1 MKVAIITDQHLGA
14 RKSSRVF
21 HDFFNKFYTNIFFP
35 TLKKRRIDTVLDLG
49 DTYDNRRT
57 LDLWAA
63 NWSKTEYFDKLREMG
78 VTVHAL
84 VGNHTAY
91 FKDTNDV
98 NTLSGIVGEY
108 DNISIYDRATE
119 VVIGGLPILFL
130 PWINQQNK
138 EESYAA
144 IENSKSKVAMGHLE
158 LNGFEAHRGY
168 IMDHGDST
176 APYKKFD
183 KVFSGHYHRKSQ
195 RNNIWY
201 LGNPYQIYWNDYR
214 DPRGFHIF
222 DTETLEL
229 EFIKN
234 PYEIYQK
241 IYYHEEQIKP
251 SMFKYHEYANTFIKI
266 IVEKKTNTDKFERF
280 ISQLYSA
287 GVHEIKVIEDPSF
300 EQDLSEEIDIEREDT
315 LTILERYVD
324 DMEHSDKDALK
335 NILKSLYVEALELV

>member
-1 MKVAIITDQHLGA
+1 MKIAIITDQHFGA

-21 HDFFNKFYTNIFFP
+21 HDYFNKFYKNVFFP
-35 TLKKRRIDTVLDLG
+35 TLKKRGIDTLLDLG

-63 NWSKTEYFDKLREMG
+63 NWSKTEYFNKLREMG
-78 VTVHAL
+78 VTIHAL

-98 NTLSGIVGEY
+98 NTLDGIVGEY
-108 DNISIYDRATE
+108 NNIVIYDRATE

-168 IMDHGDST
+168 LMDHGDST
-176 APYKKFD
+176 APYRKFE
-183 KVFSGHYHRKSQ
+183 KVFSGHYHRKSH

-229 EFIKN
+229 EFIQN

-241 IYYHEEQIKP
+241 IYYHEDNIQS
-251 SMFKYHEYANTFIKI
+251 SMFKFHEYANTFIKI

-280 ISQLYSA
+280 ISQLYAA

-315 LTILERYVD
+315 LTILEKYVD

>member
-1 MKVAIITDQHLGA
+1 MKIAIITDQHFGA

-21 HDFFNKFYTNIFFP
+21 HDYFNKFYKNVFFP
-35 TLKKRRIDTVLDLG
+35 TLKKRGIDTLLDLG

-63 NWSKTEYFDKLREMG
+63 NWSKTEYFNKLREMG
-78 VTVHAL
+78 VTIHAL

-98 NTLSGIVGEY
+98 NTLDGIVGEY
-108 DNISIYDRATE
+108 NNISIYDRATE
-119 VVIGGLPILFL
+119 VEIGGLPILFL

-266 IVEKKTNTDKFERF
+266 IVEKKTNTDKFENF
-280 ISQLYSA
+280 ISQLYAA

-300 EQDLSEEIDIEREDT
+300 EQDLNEEIDIEREDT

-324 DMEHSDKDALK
+324 DMEHSDKTAVK

>member
-1 MKVAIITDQHLGA
+1 MKVAIITDQHFGA

-21 HDFFNKFYTNIFFP
+21 HDFFNKFYKNVFFP
-35 TLKKRRIDTVLDLG
+35 TLKKRGIDTVLDLG

-78 VTVHAL
+78 ITVHAL

-98 NTLSGIVGEY
+98 NTLTGIVGEY

-119 VVIGGLPILFL
+119 VEIGGLPILFL

-241 IYYHEEQIKP
+241 IYYDERNMQLG
-251 SMFKYHEYANTFIKI
+251 MFKYHEYAQTFIKI
-266 IVEKKTNTDKFERF
+266 IVEKKTDTQKFERF
-280 ISQLYSA
+280 ISNLYAA

-300 EQDLSEEIDIEREDT
+300 EQDINEEIDIEREDT
-315 LTILERYVD
+315 LTILEKYVD

>member
-1 MKVAIITDQHLGA
+1 MKVAIITDQHFGA

-21 HDFFNKFYTNIFFP
+21 HDFFNKFYTNVFFP
-35 TLKKRRIDTVLDLG
+35 TLKKRGIDTVLDLG

-63 NWSKTEYFDKLREMG
+63 NWSKTQYFDKLRDMNIK
-78 VTVHAL
+78 VHSL

-98 NTLSGIVGEY
+98 NTLDGIVGEY
-108 DNISIYDRATE
+108 NNIIIYDRATE
-119 VVIGGLPILFL
+119 VEIGGLPILFL

-144 IENSKSKVAMGHLE
+144 IENSKSKIAMGHLE

-266 IVEKKTNTDKFERF
+266 IVEKKTNTDKFENF
-280 ISQLYSA
+280 ISQLYAA

-300 EQDLSEEIDIEREDT
+300 EQDLNEEIDIEREDT

-324 DMEHSDKDALK
+324 DMEHSDKTAVK

>member
-1 MKVAIITDQHLGA
+1 MKIAIITDQHFGA

-21 HDFFNKFYTNIFFP
+21 HDYFNKFYKNVFFP
-35 TLKKRRIDTVLDLG
+35 TLKKRGIDTLLDLG

-78 VTVHAL
+78 VTIHAL

-98 NTLSGIVGEY
+98 NTLDGIVGEY
-108 DNISIYDRATE
+108 NNISIYDRATE
-119 VVIGGLPILFL
+119 VEIGGLPILFL

-144 IENSKSKVAMGHLE
+144 IENSKSKIAMGHLE

-176 APYKKFD
+176 APYRKFE

-229 EFIKN
+229 EFIQN

-241 IYYHEEQIKP
+241 IYYHEDNIQS
-251 SMFKYHEYANTFIKI
+251 SMFKFHEYANTFIKI

>member
-1 MKVAIITDQHLGA
+1 MKIAIITDQHFGA
-14 RKSSRVF
+14 RKSSRIF
-21 HDFFNKFYTNIFFP
+21 HDFFNKFYKNVFFP
-35 TLKKRRIDTVLDLG
+35 TLKKRGIDTVLDLG

-63 NWSKTEYFDKLREMG
+63 NWSKTEYFDKLRDMG
-78 VTVHAL
+78 VTVHSL

-91 FKDTNDV
+91 FKDTNDI
-98 NTLSGIVGEY
+98 NTLDGIIGEY
-108 DNISIYDRATE
+108 NNIHIYDKATE
-119 VVIGGLPILFL
+119 VEIGGLPILFI
-130 PWINQQNK
+130 PWINEQNK
-138 EESYAA
+138 EETYKKIAD
-144 IENSKSKVAMGHLE
+144 SKCSVAMGHLE

-176 APYKKFD
+176 APYRHFE
-183 KVFSGHYHRKSQ
+183 KVFSGHFHRKST
-195 RNNIWY
+195 RGNISY

-214 DPRGFHIF
+214 DRRGFHIF

-229 EFIKN
+229 EYIQN

-241 IYYHEEQIKP
+241 IYYNEDNIQ
-251 SMFKYHEYANTFIKI
+251 SGMFKYHEFAQSFVKI
-266 IVEKKTNTDKFERF
+266 IVEKKTDTDKFERF
-280 ISQLYSA
+280 ISQLYAA

-324 DMEHSDKDALK
+324 DMEHSDKDSLK